1 MKNLAVFISTFMFLI
16 LSGCQTLKGL
26 GSDEIVVKNVSVED
40 GITVVVK
47 RVECTFGFTND
58 RKVIRDEIR
67 RCLLDNTVP
76 ILAATTVTSIST
88 TKEIPRTEVPPEVGK
103 DAKKATDA
111 VVSELK
117 K

>member
-1 MKNLAVFISTFMFLI
+1 MKNLAVLLSTLMFLI
-16 LSGCQTLKGL
+16 LSGCQTVKGL
-26 GSDEIVVKNVSVED
+26 YLDDIVVKNASVDD

-47 RVECTFGFTND
+47 GVECTFGFTED

-67 RCLLDNTVP
+67 RCLLEDAVP

-88 TKEIPRTEVPPEVGK
+88 TKEIPRTEVPTEVSK
-103 DAKKATDA
+103 DTKKATEA
-111 VVSELK
+111 VVTELK